1 MTRQLRNQLL
11 VAITLAL
18 MACMSWAE
26 EPYYAKV
33 VGITDGDKITVLR
46 NNNQVKIRLYGIDT
60 PEKGQAFGKKA
71 RQFTADRIFG
81 EIVLVTPMNNDRY
94 GRTVA
99 LVDLNDD
106 TGTLNAALVLAGF
119 AWVYRKYCKADFCT
133 DWLTVEDV
141 AKFSRHGLW
150 TDPNPIPPWEYRRK

>member
-71 RQFTADRIFG
+71 QQFTADRVFG
-81 EIVLVTPMNNDRY
+81 EIVLVT
-94 GRTVA
+94 A
-99 LVDLNDD
+99 
-106 TGTLNAALVLAGF
+106 
-119 AWVYRKYCKADFCT
+119 
-133 DWLTVEDV
+133 EDEDH
-141 AKFSRHGLW
+141 SHS
-150 TDPNPIPPWEYRRK
+150 T